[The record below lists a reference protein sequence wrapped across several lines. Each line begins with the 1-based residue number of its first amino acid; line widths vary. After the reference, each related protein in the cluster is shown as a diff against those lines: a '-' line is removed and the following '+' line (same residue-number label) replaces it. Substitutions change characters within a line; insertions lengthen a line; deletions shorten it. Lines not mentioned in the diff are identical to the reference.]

1 MSLVDFS
8 RNSIWL
14 NALIFMGAAAV
25 VWLAGTRLARYADTI
40 ADRTGV
46 GKAFLG
52 LMLLG
57 GVTSLPEAA
66 ATTTASAAGDAPLAV
81 NNLLGGVALQVSIL
95 AMADALI
102 GRDALSSILA
112 SPVVMLQGTLK
123 ILMLVIVACGVA
135 VGEPA
140 GWPIGAW
147 SAALVLMY
155 VVALWLVKSYQHE
168 TTWIPDGDDP
178 RLMEHVRRGEGVTEA
193 ARKAT
198 AQRADAAGREHHG
211 MGGRRP
217 EETPMELRALLI
229 RTAIAG
235 VVILG
240 AGYVATRAADV
251 LADQTGIGSN
261 VMGAV
266 FLALA
271 TSLPEI
277 STVLEAT
284 RLREYE
290 MAFSD
295 IFGTNLVDVA
305 LIFLADAVYAGGPV
319 LNEVGPF
326 SLVAAL
332 LGIAVTTIFLAGF
345 IERKD
350 RVVLRM
356 GVDSLLV
363 LAVYAGGVVLLWT
376 LRA

>member
-193 ARKAT
+193 ARKAA

>member
-140 GWPIGAW
+140 GWPIGGW

>member
-140 GWPIGAW
+140 GWPIGGW

-193 ARKAT
+193 ARKAA